1 MKALSLIRLGDKV
14 ISRRKIDQA
23 IDEILR
29 LRVNGL
35 TQAEVASRMGVDR
48 PLISRVECLGEI
60 RKGSRLAVIGFP
72 ILNKDEIKAALEG
85 EGVELILIL
94 SEKERWKYLEEKSGL
109 TLFDTLM
116 ETIAR
121 LHSYDQ
127 VVVIGSNKRIKIIE
141 AVLDK
146 EVIGYEIGE
155 SPIREDKYVDPE
167 NIIELIR
174 AIKG

>member
-1 MKALSLIRLGDKV
+1 MKVLSLIRLGEKV
-14 ISRRKIDQA
+14 ISRRKIDQT

-29 LRVNGL
+29 LRANGM
-35 TQAEVASRMGVDR
+35 TQAEVANRIGVDR
-48 PLISRVECLGEI
+48 PLISRIECLGEI
-60 RKGSRLAVIGFP
+60 RKGSSVAVIGFP
-72 ILNKDEIKAALEG
+72 ILNKDEIRAALES

-94 SEKERWKYLEEKSGL
+94 SEKERWKYLEKSGL

-116 ETIAR
+116 EIIAR
-121 LHSYDQ
+121 LHSYDH

-155 SPIREDKYVDPE
+155 SPIREDKYVDPGI
-167 NIIELIR
+167 IIELIR

>member
-1 MKALSLIRLGDKV
+1 MQG
-14 ISRRKIDQA
+14 
-23 IDEILR
+23 
-29 LRVNGL
+29 
-35 TQAEVASRMGVDR
+35 
-48 PLISRVECLGEI
+48 LGEI

>member
-1 MKALSLIRLGDKV
+1 MSLIRLGDKV

-29 LRVNGL
+29 LRLSGL
-35 TQAEVASRMGVDR
+35 TQAEVANRMGVDR

-60 RKGSRLAVIGFP
+60 RKGSSLAVIGFP
-72 ILNKDEIKAALEG
+72 ILNKDEIMTALEG

-94 SEKERWKYLEEKSGL
+94 SEKERWRYLEEKSGL

-121 LHSYDQ
+121 LHSYDR

-167 NIIELIR
+167 KIIELIR